1 MFSDGKIMK
10 FPGPKDLQ
18 CEVPV
23 FLHFLCPKSLRSCQP
38 KDLHQ
43 ATMLCPQARPVSFE
57 VQGKMTKGNIWIFWT
72 KNTNPQPSVN
82 QDGHGKSISRKPSV
96 DDFSSFSCGWDVPIS
111 RRPHLPIVG
120 GMDCCV
126 EGDHVG
132 SHAQR
137 IGIEEE
143 GLLRKFH

>member
-1 MFSDGKIMK
+1 MPEIFEILSAKGSASSNHAL
-10 FPGPKDLQ
+10 PTGAP
-18 CEVPV
+18 C
-23 FLHFLCPKSLRSCQP
+23 
-38 KDLHQ
+38 
-43 ATMLCPQARPVSFE
+43 VSFE

-111 RRPHLPIVG
+111 RRPHLLIVG